1 MCSFKLICFI
11 VFLFNIYNTHC
22 LISDKRLCV
31 NEDCS
36 EPISLAKTLLGY
48 NRPEKYMLSFR
59 PNTNIKVF
67 SKEAGSRPDLWGVE
81 INGERGYIPQSY
93 VREYKILAKPTV
105 VVETEISQKPSEPQD
120 TLEEEVNPDK
130 VKESFEVVDGTTIL
144 LDPADISPSSTE
156 NPILSTVSSTSSSQE
171 TPTTENPITEEKIS
185 DDKEDG
191 KTEKLPQ
198 PSLETEAEVKNE
210 DSVVGGVFSSI
221 KNWINDDESPED
233 DEEEDDDEDSDD
245 EEDAEEDDEEDVYV
259 DSKEK
264 LTGSDSEKGSTVEE
278 IPKENVVEVKENSAE
293 ATNKPEVKP
302 NKIEESEKEKPT
314 ESKKN
319 EISENESSKDQVGQ
333 AESKK
338 DELSKDQVTQSESKK
353 NEISENESN
362 NKVSQSEA
370 DNKFNDLKQKE
381 EDSGESKSDVDPLK
395 TANDIIVEKQKQ
407 EEGFEVNKSED
418 GVKST
423 GSEEVID
430 VSKTE
435 HSDPTKTDATETN
448 NKLNTDDNNKNTED
462 TADKAVQ
469 GSVENIKLKESVID
483 VIDVL
488 QEVKAEEKSTE
499 SVTELPIDATTL
511 TNMDQIEFI
520 PVVPTETVTPDPIEQ
535 MQELKPQGTIYSPI
549 VASLYDKKPDDKVVE
564 KPEVVETD
572 SIHSNSSSEVN
583 KVNPGV
589 SENDNL
595 TSDTSSPDVNQL
607 LSSPESKYG
616 ANTNLE
622 ESKSENVDQSGSSAE
637 QLLKTPVIGF
647 WPSEVNKPK
656 IEVPPPQDTPLNG
669 IPLSPE
675 THSSNHWHS
684 NENPNKDIAAEIN
697 NVDRPVIRNNDDNQ
711 IPDAPSDAEI
721 NALKNND
728 GALPNNLLGENLDEG
743 VVIEETIFVESGGF
757 LSGIFSFFGGDKRKH
772 ETVETHSTPVSNAD
786 RLIHENNQHSSY
798 RKENS
803 DYYLSREE
811 NCDTLENNSML
822 EKLVFLMSSDI
833 LIYLG
838 TTAVSCI
845 IFLFAYLLIDKSSR
859 EAPLVQKINKLEK
872 ELLVIMK
879 ENDIL
884 QESASTGTHV
894 PSEEVDL
901 LKQQLAEQEVLRQTL
916 EMQVLS
922 LQKETENKNELED
935 QIESLE
941 KELESSTEVGM
952 ELNRIISE
960 MLDSNNGGEKLKE
973 NVEQLHRQLLEQKS
987 IINDISKSLS
997 DKEEE
1002 SAGLQAQLDESKK
1015 HCTDLQQKLDEIV
1028 DQILRIE
1035 RERDQQEKSLQEE
1048 ISIYRQK
1055 CSEEMMKKEM
1065 FSNEIKILKTQLAD
1079 AQRKADLKI
1088 KEYQSLKDSLKDIK
1102 SIKNDNAALQSL
1114 LDATSIKAELEQ
1126 LKSENERYSLIIKQE
1141 EDAKILFE
1149 KKCQAVIDEN
1159 NDLLK
1164 KYQES
1169 DKEKVEAT
1177 MKLEVLNNYF
1187 KKREEELQSEILKY
1201 KTIWD
1206 AKEGEATSTT
1216 ERMKLMAE
1224 ETENY
1229 KSQNETLKQE
1239 IVSQEIELKSQISML
1254 EKKVHDNWVTSRQM
1268 ERKLEDSR
1276 QETALLRNRLTL
1288 RERAMIDERTQNR
1301 LQSPVDQNGELTFS
1315 PVAIESPAS
1324 PAMLFGGRDHI
1335 TKSPPIPGL
1344 PPFLPPPPGAPF
1356 MPPPLPGMPFMP
1368 PPPSMFP
1375 GDHRPPPLGRM
1386 SSPPP
1391 LNSRYSP
1398 DTSAFS
1404 PYDRHTPS
1412 PPYDSEYGASPPPMR
1427 GYSPYSRDDRRDYK
1441 RPMHISNGRS
1451 NKGSLMSSGSDHS
1464 NDSLDKVNRKSSK
1477 MV

>member
-81 INGERGYIPQSY
+81 INGERGYIPKSY
-93 VREYKILAKPTV
+93 VREYKMLTKPTV
-105 VVETEISQKPSEPQD
+105 VVETEISQKPSVPQD

-130 VKESFEVVDGTTIL
+130 VKETFEIVDGTTIL
-144 LDPADISPSSTE
+144 LDPAD
-156 NPILSTVSSTSSSQE
+156 
-171 TPTTENPITEEKIS
+171 
-185 DDKEDG
+185 
-191 KTEKLPQ
+191 
-198 PSLETEAEVKNE
+198 
-210 DSVVGGVFSSI
+210 
-221 KNWINDDESPED
+221 
-233 DEEEDDDEDSDD
+233 
-245 EEDAEEDDEEDVYV
+245 
-259 DSKEK
+259 
-264 LTGSDSEKGSTVEE
+264 
-278 IPKENVVEVKENSAE
+278 
-293 ATNKPEVKP
+293 KPE
-302 NKIEESEKEKPT
+302 
-314 ESKKN
+314 
-319 EISENESSKDQVGQ
+319 
-333 AESKK
+333 
-338 DELSKDQVTQSESKK
+338 
-353 NEISENESN
+353 
-362 NKVSQSEA
+362 
-370 DNKFNDLKQKE
+370 
-381 EDSGESKSDVDPLK
+381 
-395 TANDIIVEKQKQ
+395 
-407 EEGFEVNKSED
+407 
-418 GVKST
+418 
-423 GSEEVID
+423 
-430 VSKTE
+430 
-435 HSDPTKTDATETN
+435 
-448 NKLNTDDNNKNTED
+448 
-462 TADKAVQ
+462 Q
-469 GSVENIKLKESVID
+469 GSMENIKLKESIID
-483 VIDVL
+483 VIDVS
-488 QEVKAEEKSTE
+488 QEVKVQEKSTE
-499 SVTELPIDATTL
+499 TVTELPIDATTL
-511 TNMDQIEFI
+511 PNMDQIELL
-520 PVVPTETVTPDPIEQ
+520 PVVPTETVTPNPLEQ
-535 MQELKPQGTIYSPI
+535 IQELKPQGTIFSPI
-549 VASLYDKKPDDKVVE
+549 VASLYDKKPDNKVVE
-564 KPEVVETD
+564 KLEVVETD
-572 SIHSNSSSEVN
+572 SINSNSPAEVN
-583 KVNPGV
+583 KVKTEISKN
-589 SENDNL
+589 NNL

-607 LSSPESKYG
+607 LSSPESKDG
-616 ANTNLE
+616 ANLD
-622 ESKSENVDQSGSSAE
+622 ESKSENVDQLGSSAE
-637 QLLKTPVIGF
+637 QLLETPVIGF
-647 WPSEVNKPK
+647 SPSEVNKPK
-656 IEVPPPQDTPLNG
+656 IEVPIQDTPLNG
-669 IPLSPE
+669 IPPLSE

-697 NVDRPVIRNNDDNQ
+697 NVDRQVIHNNDDNQ
-711 IPDAPSDAEI
+711 IPDVPSDAEI
-721 NALKNND
+721 SALKNND

-743 VVIEETIFVESGGF
+743 VVIEETVFVESGGF
-757 LSGIFSFFGGDKRKH
+757 LSGIFSFFGGDKGKH
-772 ETVETHSTPVSNAD
+772 ETVDTHSTPVSNAD
-786 RLIHENNQHSSY
+786 RLIHENTQHSNY
-798 RKENS
+798 REENG

-894 PSEEVDL
+894 NSEEVDL
-901 LKQQLAEQEVLRQTL
+901 LKQKLEEQEVLRQTL

-922 LQKETENKNELED
+922 LQKEIENKNELED

-1002 SAGLQAQLDESKK
+1002 SAGLQSQLDESKK
-1015 HCTDLQQKLDEIV
+1015 HSTDLQQKLDEIV
-1028 DQILRIE
+1028 EQILRIE
-1035 RERDQQEKSLQEE
+1035 RERGQQEKSLQEE

-1065 FSNEIKILKTQLAD
+1065 LSNEIKILQTQLAD

-1114 LDATSIKAELEQ
+1114 LDVTSIKAELEQ

-1159 NDLLK
+1159 NALLK

-1187 KKREEELQSEILKY
+1187 KKREEELQSELLKY

-1301 LQSPVDQNGELTFS
+1301 LQSPVDQNGELTLS
-1315 PVAIESPAS
+1315 PPPIESPAS

>member
-22 LISDKRLCV
+22 LISDKRLCI

-36 EPISLAKTLLGY
+36 EPISLAKTLLAY
-48 NRPEKYMLSFR
+48 NRAEQYMLSFR

-67 SKEAGSRPDLWGVE
+67 SKEAGSRTDLWGVE
-81 INGERGYIPQSY
+81 INGERGYIPKSL
-93 VREYKILAKPTV
+93 VREYKILGKPTV
-105 VVETEISQKPSEPQD
+105 VVETEISQKPSVPQD
-120 TLEEEVNPDK
+120 TLKEEVNPDK
-130 VKESFEVVDGTTIL
+130 VKEPFEVVDGTTIL
-144 LDPADISPSSTE
+144 LDPAGISPSSTE
-156 NPILSTVSSTSSSQE
+156 NPILSTVSSTISSQE
-171 TPTTENPITEEKIS
+171 TSSSENPATEEKKS
-185 DDKEDG
+185 DAKEDG
-191 KTEKLPQ
+191 KTEQLPQ
-198 PSLETEAEVKNE
+198 PIEETEVKNE

-233 DEEEDDDEDSDD
+233 DEDDDEDDEDSDD
-245 EEDAEEDDEEDVYV
+245 EEDTDEEDDEDVYV
-259 DSKEK
+259 ESKEK
-264 LTGSDSEKGSTVEE
+264 LAGSDSEKDSDVKE
-278 IPKENVVEVKENSAE
+278 IPKENVVEAKENSAE
-293 ATNKPEVKP
+293 ATNKPEIKP
-302 NKIEESEKEKPT
+302 NEVKESEEEKPT
-314 ESKKN
+314 ELNKN
-319 EISENESSKDQVGQ
+319 EISENESSK
-333 AESKK
+333 E
-338 DELSKDQVTQSESKK
+338 QVTQSGSKET
-353 NEISENESN
+353 EITENESN
-362 NKVSQSEA
+362 EDQVNQSEG
-370 DNKFNDLKQKE
+370 DNKLNDPKQKE
-381 EDSGESKSDVDPLK
+381 EDSGESKSGVEPLQ
-395 TANDIIVEKQKQ
+395 TANDVNKQK
-407 EEGFEVNKSED
+407 EEGSFEVNKSDED
-418 GVKST
+418 VKST
-423 GSEEVID
+423 GSEEVDD
-430 VSKTE
+430 VGKTE
-435 HSDPTKTDATETN
+435 HSGPTEADATETN
-448 NKLNTDDNNKNTED
+448 NRVNTED
-462 TADKAVQ
+462 SIKHREDTVDKQ
-469 GSVENIKLKESVID
+469 ESGSIENIKSKENVID
-483 VIDVL
+483 VKYVP
-488 QEVKAEEKSTE
+488 QEVKVEEKSTE
-499 SVTELPIDATTL
+499 TVTDLPIEATTL
-511 TNMDQIEFI
+511 PNVDQIEPLPF
-520 PVVPTETVTPDPIEQ
+520 VPTETVTPDPTEQ
-535 MQELKPQGTIYSPI
+535 IQELKPQGSQGIYSPI
-549 VASLYDKKPDDKVVE
+549 VASLYDKKPDNIVVE

-572 SIHSNSSSEVN
+572 SMDNNSSAEINEV
-583 KVNPGV
+583 KPEV
-589 SENDNL
+589 SENNNFTIDQ
-595 TSDTSSPDVNQL
+595 SSADVDQL
-607 LSSPESKYG
+607 PSIPESKYG
-616 ANTNLE
+616 AYSNLE
-622 ESKSENVDQSGSSAE
+622 KSKSENVDQSGSSAE
-637 QLLKTPVIGF
+637 QLLEKPVIGF
-647 WPSEVNKPK
+647 WPSEASTPK
-656 IEVPPPQDTPLNG
+656 IEVPPPEDTPLNG
-669 IPLSPE
+669 IPPPE

-684 NENPNKDIAAEIN
+684 NENPNKDIAADIN
-697 NVDRPVIRNNDDNQ
+697 NVDTHVIRNNEDNQ

-721 NALKNND
+721 NALRNND
-728 GALPNNLLGENLDEG
+728 GVRPNNLLGENLDEG
-743 VVIEETIFVESGGF
+743 VLIEETILVESGGF
-757 LSGIFSFFGGDKRKH
+757 LSGLFSFFGGDKEKH

-786 RLIHENNQHSSY
+786 SLIRESTHHSSNL
-798 RKENS
+798 KENS
-803 DYYLSREE
+803 GYCLSREE
-811 NCDTLENNSML
+811 NCDTLEINSML

-838 TTAVSCI
+838 TTAISCI

-859 EAPLVQKINKLEK
+859 EAPLVRKINKLEK

-884 QESASTGTHV
+884 QESAPTGTQV

-901 LKQQLAEQEVLRQTL
+901 LKQKLEEQELLRQTL

-922 LQKETENKNELED
+922 LQKETENKHELED

-987 IINDISKSLS
+987 IINDISKSLN

-1015 HCTDLQQKLDEIV
+1015 HSTNLQQKLDEIV
-1028 DQILRIE
+1028 EQILRIE
-1035 RERDQQEKSLQEE
+1035 KERGQQEKSLQEE

-1065 FSNEIKILKTQLAD
+1065 LSNEIKILQTQLAD

-1088 KEYQSLKDSLKDIK
+1088 KEYQSLKDSLNDIK
-1102 SIKNDNAALQSL
+1102 SIKNDNIALQSL
-1114 LDATSIKAELEQ
+1114 LNVTSIKAELEQ
-1126 LKSENERYSLIIKQE
+1126 LKSENERYSLMIKQE
-1141 EDAKILFE
+1141 EEAKILFE

-1159 NDLLK
+1159 NALLK

-1187 KKREEELQSEILKY
+1187 KKREEELQSELLKY

-1239 IVSQEIELKSQISML
+1239 IVAQEIELKSQISML

-1288 RERAMIDERTQNR
+1288 RERAMLDERTQNR
-1301 LQSPVDQNGELTFS
+1301 LQSPVDQNGDLTLS
-1315 PVAIESPAS
+1315 PPPIESPAS

-1441 RPMHISNGRS
+1441 RPMHISNGRN